1 MSRKAPTDAP
11 KKCLFCEVRQGGG
24 AYGKSASGA
33 AFPGVSFFAHMFFPG
48 LSPGSVDNRV
58 SVFEKGESARR
69 SRTTERSESVSE
81 EAEERLNWHFLLTHL
96 CGISHRTWRTFH
108 TIRTDAEWLSQY
120 TLRYRY
126 VTGSGLRPD
135 TPKVNGLTRPGIR
148 SQTSCDRLREL
159 HVSAVFTVI
168 PEACEATA
176 VKLIGVVVKRFTDV
190 CLFIRVQ
197 FVELLQQR

>member
-11 KKCLFCEVRQGGG
+11 KKCLFCEVRQGAEPMEKAPPARPFRG
-24 AYGKSASGA
+24 
-33 AFPGVSFFAHMFFPG
+33 FVFCAHVLSG

-135 TPKVNGLTRPGIR
+135 TPKVNGLTRHGGLVCSRHPL
-148 SQTSCDRLREL
+148 TD
-159 HVSAVFTVI
+159 
-168 PEACEATA
+168 
-176 VKLIGVVVKRFTDV
+176 KL
-190 CLFIRVQ
+190 
-197 FVELLQQR
+197 

>member
-1 MSRKAPTDAP
+1 
-11 KKCLFCEVRQGGG
+11 
-24 AYGKSASGA
+24 
-33 AFPGVSFFAHMFFPG
+33 MFFPG

-108 TIRTDAEWLSQY
+108 TIRTDAEWLSQC

-135 TPKVNGLTRPGIR
+135 TR
-148 SQTSCDRLREL
+148 
-159 HVSAVFTVI
+159 
-168 PEACEATA
+168 
-176 VKLIGVVVKRFTDV
+176 
-190 CLFIRVQ
+190 
-197 FVELLQQR
+197 